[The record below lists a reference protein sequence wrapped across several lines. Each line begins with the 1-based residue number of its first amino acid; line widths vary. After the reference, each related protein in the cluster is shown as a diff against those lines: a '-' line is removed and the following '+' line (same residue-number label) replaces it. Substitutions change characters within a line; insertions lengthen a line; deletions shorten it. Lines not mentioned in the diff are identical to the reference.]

1 MHPLLF
7 FSKPCPVRLPRHTRL
22 TIGRGVQ
29 GGASL
34 RGFWGGASLSCINM
48 IGKGELLIT
57 IMSSLTQEESR
68 SISENVTWGHRKRFA
83 DGKVCV
89 PYRHFLGYDKGPDGN
104 LAVNKEKARTVK
116 LIYRLFLDGYTFR
129 YKKKPTFASLP
140 EVPGRVYLP
149 IPMASFQSSKR
160 LLLSSTDCS
169 AGKKKSDSRRSRCWH
184 PSTA

>member
-7 FSKPCPVRLPRHTRL
+7 FSKPCPVRIPRHTRL

-29 GGASL
+29 GGSSL
-34 RGFWGGASLSCINM
+34 RGFGGASLSCINM

-57 IMSSLTQEESR
+57 IVSSLTQEESR

-83 DGKVCV
+83 DGKMSV

-129 YKKKPTFASLP
+129 Y
-140 EVPGRVYLP
+140 RWRH
-149 IPMASFQSSKR
+149 FQSSKR
-160 LLLSSTDCS
+160 LSPSSTDCS
-169 AGKKKSDSRRSRCWH
+169 AGKKKSDSRRSRCWQ